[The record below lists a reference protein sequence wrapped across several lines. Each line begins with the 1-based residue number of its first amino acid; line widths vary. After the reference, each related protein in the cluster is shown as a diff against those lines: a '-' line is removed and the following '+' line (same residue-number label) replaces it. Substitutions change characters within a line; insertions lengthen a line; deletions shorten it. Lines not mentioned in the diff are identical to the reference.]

1 MPDDG
6 YWEHIQKKC
15 KEHNIVVIVDDVRTG
30 FRIDLHGSHNA
41 FGFSPDL
48 VCLGKAM
55 ANGYPISALVGK
67 DSLKDAANRVYFSG
81 TQFFNSA
88 PMAAS
93 KAH

>member
-1 MPDDG
+1 M
-6 YWEHIQKKC
+6 ETHSKKC
-15 KEHNIVVIVDDVRTG
+15 SEHNIIIIVDDVRTG

-81 TQFFNSA
+81 TQFFNSLLWLL
-88 PMAAS
+88 PRQ
-93 KAH
+93 H